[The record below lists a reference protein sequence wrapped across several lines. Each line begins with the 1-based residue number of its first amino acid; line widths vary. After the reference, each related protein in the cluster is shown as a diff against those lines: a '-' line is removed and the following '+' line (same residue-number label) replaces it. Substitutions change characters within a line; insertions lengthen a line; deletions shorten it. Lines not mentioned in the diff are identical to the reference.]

1 MISICGRHDLVYK
14 NPKEFTH
21 THAHTHSTELVSKF
35 SKVAGYKNN
44 MQKSV
49 LFLYTHNKQSKNEI
63 KKTIPLTIA
72 PKTIEHLG
80 IDLAKEVQGL
90 YPGN

>member
-1 MISICGRHDLVYK
+1 
-14 NPKEFTH
+14 
-21 THAHTHSTELVSKF
+21 
-35 SKVAGYKNN
+35 